1 MKCSAGVGGVE
12 EQDQKHRQQAGS
24 YRSARCQGVG
34 GGVPGA
40 FLRVKKKALLSKTF
54 LNLVPRGRLEL
65 PLLSK
70 TDFES
75 AASTNS
81 AIRAMAAEYKDE
93 ITVGQ
98 SGTWRIFDI
107 SARLPGPARRTPS
120 CALLTLLSSSLIR

>member
-1 MKCSAGVGGVE
+1 MFRECGARGV
-12 EQDQKHRQQAGS
+12 AGS
-24 YRSARCQGVG
+24 KASPASRLLQVNAVSGRWRWVS
-34 GGVPGA
+34 GA
-40 FLRVKKKALLSKTF
+40 FLRAKKKALLSKTF